1 MTASERRNRL
11 AWFEILLIDCQL
23 LPGCPPPAPDIS
35 CQQFNV
41 SIRVRRKPVLKL
53 LFKPFSLC
61 RLPVESGGSSV
72 CLLAYEASDP
82 VVRGND
88 VLLNCFNLNGKGRLH
103 QMQYRQLL
111 VLLDACAPN
120 LPSRLPKG
128 VGLKT
133 LNEAREHGL
142 VELHGEVH
150 DAKGTFN
157 AEG

>member
-23 LPGCPPPAPDIS
+23 LLGCPPPAPDIS
-35 CQQFNV
+35 QQFDV

-82 VVRGND
+82 VVRGNG
-88 VLLNCFNLNGKGRLH
+88 VLPNCFNLNGKGRLH

-111 VLLDACAPN
+111 VLLDACDPN
-120 LPSRLPKG
+120 LPSKLPKG
-128 VGLKT
+128 VGLKS